1 MKISIKFSLA
11 SGKASDLPIR
21 MRVGYA
27 GLRLDLR
34 TGFVCPPDKW
44 DSEAMRMKAGTSN
57 RYKESA
63 ARINREL
70 SKQENIVGEILARYD
85 LDGSVPEP
93 AVLKSDFDRRMGRA
107 EKSAVKAESVTLY
120 RAFEM
125 YLTDPYASLESAT
138 TSSYMTVQKKLTE
151 SGLAESALDDLSDTD
166 LSEFIGDMWD
176 DGLENQTV
184 DVYLTRVRTVLRY
197 AAQKGLYHGRLH
209 DTFRPKLKGLGRK
222 DVHYLEWPEFEQLL
236 YAPLTDETQIAVRD
250 AFCFCCATGLRV
262 SDCNA
267 LRWSQVSLSADTPFI
282 SLIAKKTTKRTVIE
296 LNQYSR
302 AIIDRQ
308 LSGGM
313 RPDGLVFPPVAIRSR
328 NYHIKNIAR
337 AVGLKGQVRELYF
350 KGTRVSEKMVDKAD
364 AISTHWGRHT
374 FIVRALSLGISP
386 VGVMQWTGH
395 ASFES
400 LKPYIAIAD
409 TAKKENM
416 ELFNQ

>member
-11 SGKASDLPIR
+11 SGKTSDLPIR

-44 DSEAMRMKAGTSN
+44 DPEAMRMKAGTSN

-63 ARINREL
+63 ATINREL
-70 SKQENIVGEILARYD
+70 SKQESLVGEILARYD

-93 AVLKSDFDRRMGRA
+93 AVLKADFDLRMGRVEKTVA
-107 EKSAVKAESVTLY
+107 ETTTLF

-125 YLTDPYASLESAT
+125 YLTDPFVSIESAT
-138 TSSYMTVQKKLTE
+138 TNSYITVQKKIVEYDLGE
-151 SGLAESALDDLSDTD
+151 SVLDDLTDTD
-166 LSEFIGDMWD
+166 LSEFIGEAWS

-184 DVYLTRVRTVLRY
+184 SLYLTKIRTVLRY
-197 AAQKGLYHGRLH
+197 AAQKNLYHGSLH
-209 DTFRPKLKGLGRK
+209 DTFKPKLKGLGKK
-222 DVHYLEWPEFEQLL
+222 DVHYLEWPEFLQIL
-236 YAPLTDETQIAVRD
+236 YAPLIDDLQIAVRD

-267 LRWSQVSLSADTPFI
+267 LKWSQVNLTAETPFI
-282 SLIAKKTTKRTVIE
+282 SLIAKKTTKRTIVE
-296 LNQYSR
+296 LNQFSR

-313 RPDGLVFPPVAIRSR
+313 RRDGLVFPPVAIRSR
-328 NYHIKNIAR
+328 NYHIKNIAKI
-337 AVGLKGQVRELYF
+337 AGLKGQVRELSF
-350 KGTRVSEKMVDKAD
+350 KGSRVIETMADKAD
-364 AISTHWGRHT
+364 SISTHWGRHT

-386 VGVMQWTGH
+386 VVVMQWTGH